1 VPLTTMA
8 ATTVETA
15 HEDMIVRSSPRH
27 AHCTHTVLPSCPACA
42 PRAFFSPPPRPR
54 GSSATRS
61 AHSHGFAAQHDSQF
75 DYYGSKLATASSDR
89 TVRVFSVT
97 AGQQPQ
103 PLATLHGHEG
113 PVWQVAWAHP
123 KWGTVLASCSYDR
136 KVIIWQSKPGAP
148 TAWDQ
153 VFKHADHMGSVNSI
167 AWCPHEYG
175 LELAC
180 ASSDG
185 KVSVLTHRPDDQWDV
200 KMLDTQQVGV
210 NAVSWESASGPDVSA
225 NSKRLVTAGCD
236 NTVKIW
242 KVDASSEWVEEA
254 KLGREVGGH
263 EDWVRDVAWA
273 PSLGL
278 PGSTIASCSQDKKV
292 VIWKETEPGKWVGAD
307 LAEKFAAPVWRVS
320 WSLTGNILAVSCG
333 DNSVTL
339 WKESVAGGTYEKLS
353 DVAAAAVQQAASS

>member
-1 VPLTTMA
+1 M
-8 ATTVETA
+8 
-15 HEDMIVRSSPRH
+15 
-27 AHCTHTVLPSCPACA
+27 
-42 PRAFFSPPPRPR
+42 
-54 GSSATRS
+54 
-61 AHSHGFAAQHDSQF
+61 QHDSQF

-136 KVIIWQSKPGAP
+136 KVIIWQAKPGAP
-148 TAWDQ
+148 SAWDQ
-153 VFKHADHMGSVNSI
+153 VFVHAEHMGSVNSI
-167 AWCPHEYG
+167 AWCPHELG

-200 KMLDTQQVGV
+200 KTLDTQQVGV
-210 NAVSWESASGPDVSA
+210 NAVSWESAQGPEAGAD
-225 NSKRLVTAGCD
+225 SKRIVTAGCD
-236 NTVKIW
+236 NTVKVW
-242 KVDASSEWVEEA
+242 RFRAASADWEEEV
-254 KLGREVGGH
+254 KLCRDDGGH
-263 EDWVRDVAWA
+263 DDWVRDVAWA

-292 VIWKETEPGKWVGAD
+292 VIWKETEPGKWSGSD
-307 LAEKFAAPVWRVS
+307 LTEKFGAPVWRVS

-339 WKESVAGGTYEKLS
+339 WKESVAGGGYEKLS
-353 DVAAAAVQQAASS
+353 DVAAAAVQQQPAGS

>member
-1 VPLTTMA
+1 ML
-8 ATTVETA
+8 
-15 HEDMIVRSSPRH
+15 
-27 AHCTHTVLPSCPACA
+27 
-42 PRAFFSPPPRPR
+42 PPPYHPPARATHPR
-54 GSSATRS
+54 GS
-61 AHSHGFAAQHDSQF
+61 AAQHDSQF

-136 KVIIWQSKPGAP
+136 KVIIWQAKPGNP
-148 TAWDQ
+148 SAWDQ
-153 VFKHADHMGSVNSI
+153 VYKHAEHMGSVNSI

-185 KVSVLTHRPDDQWDV
+185 RVSVLTHRPDDTWAV

-210 NAVSWESASGPDVSA
+210 NAVSWESASGPDV
-225 NSKRLVTAGCD
+225 NPNNKRIVTAGCD

-242 KVDASSEWVEEA
+242 KFDAASTEWEKKAE
-254 KLGREVGGH
+254 LGRDAGGQRIGH
-263 EDWVRDVAWA
+263 DDWVRDAAWA

-278 PGSTIASCSQDKKV
+278 PGSVIASCSQDRKV
-292 VIWKETEPGKWVGAD
+292 MIWKETEPDKWEGAD
-307 LAEKFAAPVWRVS
+307 LATEKFAAPVWRVS

-353 DVAAAAVQQAASS
+353 DVAAAEVQQAAAS